1 VLGLSAAGW
10 LVGLG
15 CLAVLY
21 VSVTRGLSAYR
32 HTPGPAD
39 LVTMVRAT
47 LTCGVAALVADSFVG
62 DAAQTTLVVLAAV
75 ALALDAV
82 DGPLARMTGTTSA
95 FGGKF
100 DGEADAFLM
109 LVLSVYVASVVG
121 VWVLAIGLLRY
132 AFGAAALV
140 LPWMRERLPY
150 RYWRKVVTAVAG
162 IALTVAAAG
171 VVPTWVTTG
180 TLVVVLA
187 TLAESFGRDVRWLW
201 RHRSEVAEAPALLVG
216 EP

>member
-1 VLGLSAAGW
+1 MLGLSAAGW
-10 LVGLG
+10 LVGLT

-21 VSVTRGLSAYR
+21 VSVARGLSAYR

-39 LVTMVRAT
+39 LVTLVRAT
-47 LTCGVAALVADSFVG
+47 LACGVAALVADSFVG
-62 DAAQTTLVVLAAV
+62 DPARTALVSVAAV

-82 DGPLARMTGTTSA
+82 DGTIARLTGTTSA

-100 DGEADAFLM
+100 DGEADAFLL
-109 LVLSVYVASVVG
+109 LVLSVYVADTVG
-121 VWVLAIGLLRY
+121 VWVLAIGVVRY
-132 AFGAAALV
+132 VFGTAAMV
-140 LPWMRERLPY
+140 LPSMRERLPY

-171 VVPTWVTTG
+171 IAPAWLTTG
-180 TLVVVLA
+180 ALLVVLA
-187 TLAESFGRDVRWLW
+187 ALAESFGRDVLWLW
-201 RHRSEVAEAPALLVG
+201 RRRTAVAEAPVLVVG

>member
-1 VLGLSAAGW
+1 MLGLSAAGW
-10 LVGLG
+10 LVGLTS
-15 CLAVLY
+15 LAVLY
-21 VSVTRGLSAYR
+21 VSVTRGLSSYR

-39 LVTMVRAT
+39 LVTLVRAT

-62 DAAQTTLVVLAAV
+62 DAAQAALVALAVV

-82 DGPLARMTGTTSA
+82 DGPIARLTGTTSA

-109 LVLSVYVASVVG
+109 LVLSVYVAGTVG

-162 IALTVAAAG
+162 IALAVAAAG
-171 VVPTWVTTG
+171 VAPTWLTTG
-180 TLVVVLA
+180 ALLLVLA
-187 TLAESFGRDVRWLW
+187 TLVESFGRDVRWLW
-201 RHRSEVAEAPALLVG
+201 RHRTEVAEAPVLLVG